1 MVSYVNDIIYGLR
14 TIGFLNY
21 QRELE
26 LKPLCKTFIF
36 LKVYIFKLN
45 LKTKT
50 IKDIYTSS
58 ILTKLE

>member
-36 LKVYIFKLN
+36 LKVYIFKL
-45 LKTKT
+45 
-50 IKDIYTSS
+50 I
-58 ILTKLE
+58 